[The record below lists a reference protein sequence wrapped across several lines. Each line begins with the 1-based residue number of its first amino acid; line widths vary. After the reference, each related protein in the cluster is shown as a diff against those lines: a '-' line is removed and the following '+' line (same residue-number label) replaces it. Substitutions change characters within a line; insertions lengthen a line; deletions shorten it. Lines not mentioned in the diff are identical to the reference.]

1 MTSYQKSD
9 SIKIYT
15 ATPHPLYNLVTYQEN
30 RA

>member
-9 SIKIYT
+9 SMKIY
-15 ATPHPLYNLVTYQEN
+15 ADPPHPLYYLVTSQEN